1 MQRTQFLYTIIIIQ
15 ALQGTYA
22 MQMVRRM
29 KSFIHRAL
37 INLPFEKLWVKYNI
51 NLNVVENLGGTLMY
65 RSNSNMHPIPNFIK
79 NLSVLFLTIPS
90 NLSLLSP
97 HPYFPTRN

>member
-1 MQRTQFLYTIIIIQ
+1 MQRTQFLYTTISIW

-37 INLPFEKLWVKYNI
+37 ITLPFEKLWVKYNT
-51 NLNVVENLGGTLMY
+51 NLNVVEKLGGILTY
-65 RSNSNMHPIPNFIK
+65 RSNSNVHPIPNFIK
-79 NLSVLFLTIPS
+79 NISVLFLAIPS
-90 NLSLLSP
+90 NLGLHHP
-97 HPYFPTRN
+97 HLYFPTRN